1 MATANGSVRLAILE
15 NRVPVRENLA
25 WAFAQAGILVAC
37 QTASPEVFLG
47 EISRTQSAI
56 AIVQF
61 HVCGKDTP
69 RLLQNALVIRPGLKS
84 IVLTFD
90 ATAKEAEQCMRAGAF
105 GCVARVI
112 CPFELVGMV
121 RAATYQEQTISLPSC
136 SIPLVAVASTL
147 LDALSARE
155 YQVLQY
161 IAVGA
166 DNLKISAHLEISE
179 RTVKAHVHAIYQKLG
194 FENRTQLALFA
205 LKRGIPPVEEV

>member
-1 MATANGSVRLAILE
+1 MNSNDRGIDPLGRARGIKPMVLQHTLHRTVS
-15 NRVPVRENLA
+15 
-25 WAFAQAGILVAC
+25 AGQVFRGH
-37 QTASPEVFLG
+37 VFLG
-47 EISRTQSAI
+47 EAN
-56 AIVQF
+56 
-61 HVCGKDTP
+61 GKRQWLGWP
-69 RLLQNALVIRPGLKS
+69 GGHSLQNALLLQPGLKS

-90 ATAKEAEQCMRAGAF
+90 ATAKEAEQCMKAGAF

-121 RAATYQEQTISLPSC
+121 RAATYQEQTISIPSC

-147 LDALSARE
+147 LEVLSARE
-155 YQVLQY
+155 FQVLQY

>member
-1 MATANGSVRLAILE
+1 MANANGSVGLVILE

-47 EISRTQSAI
+47 EISRTQPAI

-69 RLLQNALVIRPGLKS
+69 RLLKSALLIQPGLKS

-90 ATAKEAEQCMRAGAF
+90 TTARETEQCMNAGAF
-105 GCVARVI
+105 GCVARVV

-121 RAATYQEQTISLPSC
+121 RAATFQKQTIPMESC
-136 SIPLVAVASTL
+136 HLPLVAVASTL
-147 LDALSARE
+147 SEMLSVRE
-155 YQVLQY
+155 FEVLQY

-166 DNLKISAHLEISE
+166 DNLKISAHLDISE